1 MSAER
6 AFGKIILK
14 EYIVTVRQSN
24 KVVKKSVT
32 AINPEAA
39 RAGSEVYG
47 RVINVKKAP
56 FRLSTLF
63 HSALSSVPVVGKWL
77 SSKVTKRLS
86 ANDRFQFFQTLS
98 NFLKGYTVDESL
110 RMMGENF
117 SNPIKRICNELRTLP
132 SADFA
137 DQLSQLSEDD
147 FPSIIVEVVRANSK
161 VSSLSETLMEAVKFE
176 RKLIEIK
183 SQDRLGLYM
192 AIGYFLGACFSMIGL
207 WYSYPMLDGM
217 KYFDIIPKE
226 GDARD
231 SLNFLLWIS
240 EICYIASKY
249 LLYAWFGVCIA
260 LWQGRW
266 FIPILTDRAILY
278 IPLLREVLL
287 LRDNFLA
294 CYQVGVL
301 VEKGI
306 ELRSAIEQVEKSL
319 DAGAL
324 KTDFKR
330 VLTLMTQGA
339 PDWQKGFYSFSDLD
353 RALLM
358 SAGSSKE
365 VAQVFQAQADQF
377 LLNHR
382 AGIRWLGIWHIVVS
396 AVFGLILIYALTIIM
411 FLPAAGGLQM
421 VDQF

>member
-1 MSAER
+1 VSAER
-6 AFGKIILK
+6 AYGKIILK
-14 EYIVTVRQSN
+14 EYVVTVRQSN
-24 KVVKKSVT
+24 KVVKKTVS
-32 AINPEAA
+32 AISPDAA

-47 RVINVKKAP
+47 RVINVKSAP
-56 FRLSTLF
+56 FRIGTIF
-63 HSALSSVPVVGKWL
+63 HALLSSIPVVGKWM
-77 SSKVTKRLS
+77 SSQATKRLS

-110 RMMGENF
+110 RMMSENF
-117 SNPIKRICNELRTLP
+117 SNPIKRICNEIRTLP

-183 SQDRLGLYM
+183 SQDRLGMYM

-240 EICYIASKY
+240 EVCYIAAKY
-249 LLYAWFGVCIA
+249 ILYVWFGIVIL

-266 FIPILTDRAILY
+266 FLPILTDRAILY
-278 IPLLREVLL
+278 IPILREVLL

-330 VLTLMTQGA
+330 VLTLMVQGA

-396 AVFGLILIYALTIIM
+396 AIFGLILIYALTIIM

>member
-1 MSAER
+1 MSAEK
-6 AFGKIILK
+6 AYGKIILK
-14 EYIVTVRQSN
+14 EYIVTIRQSN
-24 KVVKKSVT
+24 KVVKKKVS
-32 AINPEAA
+32 AISPDAA

-47 RVINVKKAP
+47 RVINVRTAP
-56 FRLSTLF
+56 IRIGSIFGTLLQNIPF
-63 HSALSSVPVVGKWL
+63 IGKYAASWA
-77 SSKVTKRLS
+77 TKRLG

-110 RMMGENF
+110 RMMSENF
-117 SNPIKRICNELRTLP
+117 SNPIKRVCNELRTLP
-132 SADFA
+132 SGDFA
-137 DQLSQLSEDD
+137 DQLSVLNESD

-161 VSSLSETLMEAVKFE
+161 VSSLSETLMEAVRFE

-183 SQDRLGLYM
+183 QQDRLGMYM

-207 WYSYPMLDGM
+207 WYSYPMLEGM

-240 EICYIASKY
+240 EICYVAAKY
-249 LLYAWFGVCIA
+249 LLYAWGGVA
-260 LWQGRW
+260 LWLWMGKW
-266 FIPILTDRAILY
+266 FLPIVTDRIILY
-278 IPLLREVLL
+278 IPVLREVML

-319 DAGAL
+319 VDGAL

-330 VLTLMTQGA
+330 VLDLMTKGT

-382 AGIRWLGIWHIVVS
+382 RGIKWLSKWHIVIS
-396 AVFGLILIYALTIIM
+396 AIFGLILIYALTIIM

-421 VDQF
+421 VDNF

>member
-1 MSAER
+1 MSAEK
-6 AFGKIILK
+6 AYGKIILK
-14 EYIVTVRQSN
+14 EYIVTIRQSN
-24 KVVKKSVT
+24 KVIKKTVS
-32 AINPEAA
+32 AISPDAA

-47 RVINVKKAP
+47 RVINIKTAP
-56 FRLSTLF
+56 IKIGSIFGRVLQSIPF
-63 HSALSSVPVVGKWL
+63 VGKH
-77 SSKVTKRLS
+77 VAAFATKRLS

-110 RMMGENF
+110 RMMSENF
-117 SNPIKRICNELRTLP
+117 SNPIKRVCNEIRSLP
-132 SADFA
+132 SGDFA
-137 DQLSQLSEDD
+137 DQLTSINEKD
-147 FPSIIVEVVRANSK
+147 FPSIIVEVIRANSK
-161 VSSLSETLMEAVKFE
+161 VTSLSETLMEAVRFE

-183 SQDRLGLYM
+183 KQDRMGMYM

-207 WYSYPMLDGM
+207 WYSYPLLDGM

-249 LLYAWFGVCIA
+249 LLYAWGAVAFW
-260 LWQGRW
+260 LWMGRW
-266 FIPILTDRAILY
+266 FLPIVTDRIILY
-278 IPLLREVLL
+278 IPVLREVMLLRE
-287 LRDNFLA
+287 NFLA

-306 ELRSAIEQVEKSL
+306 ELKSAIEQVEKSL
-319 DAGAL
+319 VDGAL

-330 VLTLMTQGA
+330 VLDLMVKGT

-382 AGIRWLGIWHIVVS
+382 AGIKWLSIWHIVIS
-396 AVFGLILIYALTIIM
+396 AIFGLILIYALTIIM

-421 VDQF
+421 VDDF

>member
-6 AFGKIILK
+6 AYGKIILK
-14 EYIVTVRQSN
+14 EYIVTIRQSN
-24 KVVKKSVT
+24 KVVKKKVS
-32 AINPEAA
+32 AITPDAA

-56 FRLSTLF
+56 ISFGTIVKT
-63 HSALSSVPVVGKWL
+63 ALGSIPMVGNTFASL
-77 SSKVTKRLS
+77 VTKRLS
-86 ANDRFQFFQTLS
+86 SNDRFQFFQTLS

-110 RMMGENF
+110 RMMSENF
-117 SNPIKRICNELRTLP
+117 SNPIKRICNEIRMLP
-132 SADFA
+132 SDDFA
-137 DQLSQLSEDD
+137 NQLSILNEKD
-147 FPSIIVEVVRANSK
+147 FPPIFVEVIRANSK
-161 VSSLSETLMEAVKFE
+161 VTSLSETLMEVVRFE
-176 RKLIEIK
+176 RKILEIK
-183 SQDRLGLYM
+183 KQDRLGMYM

-231 SLNFLLWIS
+231 SLNFLMWLS
-240 EICYIASKY
+240 EICYIAAKY
-249 LLYAWFGVCIA
+249 ILYAWFGVAIA
-260 LWQGRW
+260 LWQGGW

-278 IPLLREVLL
+278 VPILREVLL
-287 LRDNFLA
+287 LRGNFLA

-330 VLTLMTQGA
+330 VLDLMTQGA

-382 AGIRWLGIWHIVVS
+382 AGIRWLSIWHIAVS